1 MLYKRPQGVSD
12 AFIIENT
19 NTEKNFKNI
28 FRKKTDL
35 FSNWKNLPWCKNS
48 AAFS

>member
-19 NTEKNFKNI
+19 NTEKFK
-28 FRKKTDL
+28 KL
-35 FSNWKNLPWCKNS
+35 FSEIKLKNLP
-48 AAFS
+48 